1 MEGNISQALQL
12 LAVGMLTVFMIL
24 LIVIN
29 FGKLLI
35 LAVNKFAPE
44 EEVVKKGAP
53 AKSAA
58 PQAVDATVKAVIDAA
73 VSQITG
79 GKGHAAKITKL

>member
-12 LAVGMLTVFMIL
+12 LAVGMLTVFGIL

-79 GKGHAAKITKL
+79 GKGRVAKITKL